1 MSLRTLIVDDEPLAR
16 SRLRTLLADCR
27 MPAAQV
33 VGEAA
38 QAREAEQRLDDTP
51 TDVVLLDIRM
61 PGIDGMEFARLLR
74 GRVDAP
80 AIVFVT
86 AHSTH
91 AVTARG
97 PKEFVLDR
105 DFWQR
110 SRHRTNP
117 EIASLSSVFGSGS
130 VVSCA
135 S

>member
-1 MSLRTLIVDDEPLAR
+1 MN
-16 SRLRTLLADCR
+16 
-27 MPAAQV
+27 
-33 VGEAA
+33 
-38 QAREAEQRLDDTP
+38 QRFA
-51 TDVVLLDIRM
+51 VSALLD
-61 PGIDGMEFARLLR
+61 
-74 GRVDAP
+74 
-80 AIVFVT
+80 T
-86 AHSTH
+86 QN

-97 PKEFVLDR
+97 PKELVLDR